1 MRTIARQIQFL
12 FILFILCSCS
22 FYSMSGSIPPHIKTI
37 AIPLIENETS
47 EFGIAEDITDGLLK
61 SFNEEGFL
69 KITDESNA
77 HSVLKGTVKKVHV
90 GPYTYSKAESV
101 SEYRFKIDIRFKW
114 YDVKNEKNLID
125 GNYSGFGAYGISGDI
140 SSDGIDNDNDGKI
153 DDADD
158 DEFGEPRAFAT
169 KVAVRKIAQDILNDI
184 LTTW

>member
-1 MRTIARQIQFL
+1 MDTY
-12 FILFILCSCS
+12 
-22 FYSMSGSIPPHIKTI
+22 YSLPI
-37 AIPLIENETS
+37 
-47 EFGIAEDITDGLLK
+47 F
-61 SFNEEGFL
+61 
-69 KITDESNA
+69 
-77 HSVLKGTVKKVHV
+77 
-90 GPYTYSKAESV
+90 
-101 SEYRFKIDIRFKW
+101 
-114 YDVKNEKNLID
+114 DVKNEKNLID